1 LGHGDSWRTWRNIDS
16 GSDMRALCAALERHP
31 LISVNRHKPMIG
43 LALSAGLAVAP
54 VVRGEPATH
63 PAALTLETGPAL
75 ETVTVYA
82 RRIQPLARV
91 AATVTVIDQEQ
102 IQRAQMQDVKQLVRY
117 EPGLSVRSDPFR
129 FGLDTFTVRGMT
141 GNRVA
146 VEVDGIPSA
155 GGFSIGSYSD
165 SGRSFVDLAFVKRVE
180 VLRGPASS
188 LYGSDAI
195 GGVVAMTT
203 LRPDD
208 VITAPG
214 GSGLRTAAGYTGDD
228 GGWNAAILG
237 AGSFGDAKVLIGY
250 VYRTG
255 NEIENAAGVSPNP
268 RDYASQSVLAK
279 VEYAEAP
286 GGPLTVT
293 AEGGGLQQDTSVD
306 AFERLPGTRFA
317 STVLLGG
324 DDSGS
329 RFSVGADQRLDPS
342 ASYDSATWRA
352 YWQGTDTTQ
361 KTVEQRAA
369 VPPRT
374 PPVSI
379 DRTFRYDDRTF
390 GAEFTGVRAMSSGGW
405 THELTYGFEY
415 AWTRLEEQR
424 NGEQTNLTTG
434 ATTRTILGETFPLR
448 DFPTSDVTDAGLFA
462 QDEIR
467 MDEGR
472 WSVIPAL
479 RLNYY
484 DLSPRP
490 DALYRADNPHV
501 PVVGLNDVSLSPKLG
516 LTWQASA
523 SLAGFFQ
530 YSNGFRAPPP
540 EDVNIG
546 LELPLFN
553 VRAVPN
559 PDLKPEQSNG
569 FELGARWNSPALSLT
584 ASGYYNDY
592 HDFIESKVNLGADP
606 VTQVILF
613 QSQNIASA
621 RIYGT
626 EVSVTARL
634 GEWSQ
639 LANGWLARL
648 SAAYARGEDLER
660 DEPLNSVDPA
670 SGVASLGYEAASGR
684 WGGEL
689 VATIVAA
696 KRRVDRSR
704 VDLYRTD
711 SYATLDLL
719 GHVDL
724 GHGLWLD
731 AGLFNLTDRA
741 YIEWADVRGRPV
753 GDPLIPYYTHPGRN
767 VSVTLRW
774 SH

>member
-1 LGHGDSWRTWRNIDS
+1 
-16 GSDMRALCAALERHP
+16 MRALCAALESHP
-31 LISVNRHKPMIG
+31 LISVNRCKPMIG
-43 LALSAGLAVAP
+43 LVLLAGLASAP
-54 VVRGEPATH
+54 VVRGGPATT
-63 PAALTLETGPAL
+63 PGAPTLEAGATL

-82 RRIQPLARV
+82 RRIQPLTRV
-91 AATVTVIDQEQ
+91 AATVTVIDQQQ
-102 IQRAQMQDVKQLVRY
+102 IQRALMQDVKQLVRY

-141 GNRVA
+141 GNRVS
-146 VEVDGIPSA
+146 VEIDGIPAA

-208 VITAPG
+208 LIAAPG
-214 GSGLRTAAGYTGDD
+214 GSGLRSAAGYTGDD

-237 AGSFGDAKVLIGY
+237 AGAFGAAKVLLGY

-255 NEIENAAGVSPNP
+255 SEIENAADVVPNP
-268 RDYASQSVLAK
+268 RDYVSQSVLAK

-306 AFERLPGTRFA
+306 AFERLQGTRFA
-317 STVLLGG
+317 STVLLDG

-329 RFSVGADQRLDPS
+329 RFSIGADQLLDPS
-342 ASYDSATWRA
+342 AWYDSATWRA
-352 YWQGTDTTQ
+352 YWQGTGTTQ
-361 KTVEQRAA
+361 KTAEQRAA

-379 DRTFRYDDRTF
+379 DRTFRYDDRTL
-390 GAEFTGVRAMSSGGW
+390 GAEFTAVRALSNGGW
-405 THELTYGFEY
+405 NHELTYGVEY
-415 AWTRLEEQR
+415 AWTRLEEMR
-424 NGEQTNLTTG
+424 NGEQTNLVTG

-467 MDEGR
+467 MGEGR

-490 DALYRADNPHV
+490 DSLYREDNPHV

-523 SLAGFFQ
+523 SLVGFFQ

-559 PDLKPEQSNG
+559 PELKPEQSNG
-569 FELGARWNSPALSLT
+569 FELGARWNSPALSFT

-606 VTQVILF
+606 VTKVILF

-626 EVSVTARL
+626 EVSATARL
-634 GEWSQ
+634 GEWSHR
-639 LANGWLARL
+639 ADGWRARL

-660 DEPLNSVDPA
+660 DQPLNSVDPA
-670 SGVASLGYEAASGR
+670 SGVASLGYDADSGR

-689 VATIVAA
+689 ATTVVAA

-704 VDLYRTD
+704 VDLYRTG
-711 SYATLDLL
+711 SYATVDLL
-719 GHVDL
+719 GYVDL

-731 AGLFNLTDRA
+731 AGLFNVTNRA

-753 GDPLIPYYTHPGRN
+753 GDPLIPYYTRAGRN
-767 VSVTLRW
+767 VSVTLRF